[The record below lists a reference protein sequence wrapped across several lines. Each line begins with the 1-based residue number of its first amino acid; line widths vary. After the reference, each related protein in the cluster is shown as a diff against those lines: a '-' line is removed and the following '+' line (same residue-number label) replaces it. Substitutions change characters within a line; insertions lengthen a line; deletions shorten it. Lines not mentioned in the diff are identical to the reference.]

1 MTLPSAPLALPSP
14 SRVAHDHALPRTST
28 AMQWPAPHWMSRTL
42 ESRCPTH
49 SVSSLQPAATPPWLC
64 LLRISIRPP
73 IVPKRMEP
81 APSTANADTS
91 REAGSCRS
99 EEVVEVAEEVV
110 EEEAVAEMLPSGKIA
125 AKTPPPTAMEDGHG

>member
-1 MTLPSAPLALPSP
+1 MTLPSAPLVLPSP
-14 SRVAHDHALPRTST
+14 SLVAHDQAFPRPST

-49 SVSSLQPAATPPWLC
+49 SASSLQPGATPPRLC
-64 LLRISIRPP
+64 LLRIWIRPP
-73 IVPKRMEP
+73 LVPKMMEP

-99 EEVVEVAEEVV
+99 EEVVEVV
-110 EEEAVAEMLPSGKIA
+110 EEEEEEAEAEMLPSAKIA
-125 AKTPPPTAMEDGHG
+125 AKTPPPTEMEDGHG